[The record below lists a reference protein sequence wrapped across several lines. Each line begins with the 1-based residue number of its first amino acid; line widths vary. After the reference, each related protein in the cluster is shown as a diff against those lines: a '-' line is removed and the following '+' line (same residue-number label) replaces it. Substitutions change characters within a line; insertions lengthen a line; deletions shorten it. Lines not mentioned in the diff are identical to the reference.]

1 MKLRR
6 KVVRRMAGNRQTS
19 TDSFPIRL
27 EKRMELLSQHNIG
40 EENFGFYPDCI
51 VSVEW
56 KW

>member
-1 MKLRR
+1 MKLRW

-40 EENFGFYPDCI
+40 EEKFGFYPDCI